1 MQRDKVRQRWRWIAA
16 ASWQRVYV
24 EPSELCES
32 QLLEVALPI
41 SRHATPYIAY
51 EQILAMQK
59 KVGRCV
65 NVCREPTSSLSPSRK
80 IVGHDAVASEDS
92 PREKEEEESVNI
104 NDVDLMSLIY
114 VTCVNEPCCV
124 YSYM

>member
-1 MQRDKVRQRWRWIAA
+1 
-16 ASWQRVYV
+16 V

-32 QLLEVALPI
+32 QLLEVVLPI

-80 IVGHDAVASEDS
+80 IVGHADAVASEKTVL
-92 PREKEEEESVNI
+92 EKKRGRNGFVCVNI
-104 NDVDLMSLIY
+104 NDVDLMSLICH
-114 VTCVNEPCCV
+114 VCE
-124 YSYM
+124 

>member
-1 MQRDKVRQRWRWIAA
+1 VYCKVSMQRDEVRQRWRWIAA

-80 IVGHDAVASEDS
+80 IVGHDAVASEDTV
-92 PREKEEEESVNI
+92 PREKKMRKKGFVCEHQRCGLNEF
-104 NDVDLMSLIY
+104 DMSR
-114 VTCVNEPCCV
+114 V
-124 YSYM
+124 

>member
-16 ASWQRVYV
+16 ASWQRIYV
-24 EPSELCES
+24 EPSELCET

-80 IVGHDAVASEDS
+80 IVGHDAVAYRRRSERG
-92 PREKEEEESVNI
+92 PREEEDEELGYERLRGVNVCEF
-104 NDVDLMSLIY
+104 D
-114 VTCVNEPCCV
+114 
-124 YSYM
+124 